1 MTGRLINSI
10 ELSGSGPGHREQ
22 DRSPK
27 VSLAKNNE
35 KDVPVKKKL
44 LRKSL
49 SSLPVSKTGG
59 KPEKFRQKPT
69 EDGNK
74 KDQAEDLEKKSDQD
88 SDSCVNSSNP
98 EMMPHAEI
106 TVDC

>member
-1 MTGRLINSI
+1 MTGRLTNSI

-27 VSLAKNNE
+27 VSQAK
-35 KDVPVKKKL
+35 KDVSVTKKV

-69 EDGNK
+69 KDGNE
-74 KDQAEDLEKKSDQD
+74 KDQAEDHEEKPGQD
-88 SDSCVNSSNP
+88 SDSCVKPSNP